1 MMIMMID
8 GCGFRNGVGTA
19 CLMGYEKYA

>member
-1 MMIMMID
+1 MIMMID

-19 CLMGYEKYA
+19 WFNDARDDV